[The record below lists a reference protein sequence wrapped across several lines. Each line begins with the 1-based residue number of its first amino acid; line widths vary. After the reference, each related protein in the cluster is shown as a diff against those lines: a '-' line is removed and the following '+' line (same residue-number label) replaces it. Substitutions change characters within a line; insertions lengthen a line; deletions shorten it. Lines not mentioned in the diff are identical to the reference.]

1 MVVLGKMG
9 RIGWACQ
16 DSVYRIHSLG
26 ARVKPFLTPRLF
38 SSICF
43 PFFLFLASLD
53 GIYVLLC
60 LELPVAESSVH
71 HTTELL
77 CAFSFSLAD
86 ARIT

>member
-1 MVVLGKMG
+1 VVVLGKMG

-43 PFFLFLASLD
+43 PFSFLASLD
-53 GIYVLLC
+53 GILLLC
-60 LELPVAESSVH
+60 LEFPVAESPVV
-71 HTTELL
+71 
-77 CAFSFSLAD
+77 
-86 ARIT
+86 